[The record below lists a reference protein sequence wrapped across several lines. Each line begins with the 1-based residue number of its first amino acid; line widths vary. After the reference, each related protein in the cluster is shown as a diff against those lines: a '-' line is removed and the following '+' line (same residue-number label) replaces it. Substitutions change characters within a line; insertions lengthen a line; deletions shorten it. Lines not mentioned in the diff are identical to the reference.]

1 MENNETCKEC
11 EGKQNLICCKMQKA
25 GLRCAVIKLKRCI
38 ESEKALVLLAAIAN
52 SLEEYPC
59 TPCKVLKA
67 RVDWV
72 YEQVEEV
79 GCSFLTTGTNDLLI
93 ILAEEMEALIS

>member
-11 EGKQNLICCKMQKA
+11 EGRQKLVCSKMQQA
-25 GLRCAVIKLKRCI
+25 GLRCAVIKLKHCI
-38 ESEKALVLLAAIAN
+38 ESEKALVLLAAISN
-52 SLEEYPC
+52 SLEEYSC

-72 YEQVEEV
+72 HEQVDEV
-79 GCSFLTTGTNDLLI
+79 GGNFLATGTNDLLI